1 MNPLIVHLHGRR
13 VGVLEDDGSLVRD
26 EVVEAEGFREELAHE
41 ATGGVGGGVGGP
53 WWKMSKNRLNG

>member
-1 MNPLIVHLHGRR
+1 
-13 VGVLEDDGSLVRD
+13 VRD

-41 ATGGVGGGVGGP
+41 ATGGVGGP